1 MHYAASNGHKEVAEW
16 LFSSGASVTD
26 KTEVYVLLSAS
37 ELLDVLSYTP
47 ACSACRDS
55 DYY

>member
-1 MHYAASNGHKEVAEW
+1 MHWAVIYGHKEVAEW

-26 KTEVYVLLSAS
+26 KDEVYVLLSAS

-55 DYY
+55 D